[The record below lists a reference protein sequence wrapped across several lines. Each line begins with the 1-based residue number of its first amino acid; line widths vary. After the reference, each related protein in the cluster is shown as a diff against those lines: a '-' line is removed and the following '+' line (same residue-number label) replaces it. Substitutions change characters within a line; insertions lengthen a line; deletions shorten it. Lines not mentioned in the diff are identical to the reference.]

1 MDCATLARMSLSNA
15 TTHAFLTQQ
24 QPAVETDAIIIGA
37 GPAGLFQAFQL
48 GLQGIRAQLIDAL
61 PHVGGQCS
69 QLYAH
74 KPIYDI
80 PGIPVCTG
88 MELVQRLET
97 QIAPLQVT
105 RHLSQQVQTLQALED
120 GRWQLGTTAGAIF
133 HTRTVFIAAGVGAF
147 VPKTLK
153 VPGVDGLEPGQ
164 LHYHAQ
170 QPDMAAGRQ
179 VLVYGGDEEA
189 VAAAI
194 ACSADAARTV
204 LMHRRDS
211 FNAEPAQLQKLQQLR
226 GSGAVEVLIGQITEV
241 RHGNGRLQ
249 AVQWMDGEG
258 DEQMLAV
265 EQLLVYQGISPK
277 LGPLTD
283 WGLALERKQLAVDPA
298 TLATSAP
305 GIYAIGDIVS
315 YSGKKRLILC
325 AFHEAAMAA
334 FAAAEYLQGSKPL
347 LEYTTTS
354 ARLHAIL
361 GVSH

>member
-1 MDCATLARMSLSNA
+1 
-15 TTHAFLTQQ
+15 
-24 QPAVETDAIIIGA
+24 
-37 GPAGLFQAFQL
+37 
-48 GLQGIRAQLIDAL
+48 
-61 PHVGGQCS
+61 
-69 QLYAH
+69 
-74 KPIYDI
+74 
-80 PGIPVCTG
+80 
-88 MELVQRLET
+88 
-97 QIAPLQVT
+97 
-105 RHLSQQVQTLQALED
+105 
-120 GRWQLGTTAGAIF
+120 
-133 HTRTVFIAAGVGAF
+133 
-147 VPKTLK
+147 
-153 VPGVDGLEPGQ
+153 
-164 LHYHAQ
+164 
-170 QPDMAAGRQ
+170 MAAGRQ

-194 ACSADAARTV
+194 ACSSSAARTV

-211 FNAEPAQLQKLQQLR
+211 FNAEPAQLSELQQLR
-226 GSGAVEVLIGQITEV
+226 ESGTLEVLIGQITEV
-241 RHGNGRLQ
+241 RHGDGRLE

-258 DEQMLAV
+258 DEHTQPV

-325 AFHEAAMAA
+325 AFHEATMAA

>member
-1 MDCATLARMSLSNA
+1 MSLSNA
-15 TTHAFLTQQ
+15 TPNASLSQ

-48 GLQGIRAQLIDAL
+48 GLQGIHAQLIDAL
-61 PHVGGQCS
+61 PHIGGQCS

-88 MELVQRLET
+88 QELVQLLDK
-97 QIAPLQVT
+97 QLAPMKVS
-105 RHLSQQVQTLQALED
+105 RHLGQQVETVAAMSD
-120 GRWQLGTTAGAIF
+120 GRWQVSTTAGQVF
-133 HTRTVFIAAGVGAF
+133 HTRTIFIAAGVGAF
-147 VPKTLK
+147 VPKALK
-153 VPGVDGLEPGQ
+153 APGVDALSSAQ
-164 LHYHAQ
+164 LHYHPQ
-170 QPDMAAGRQ
+170 QPDMAAGQ
-179 VLVYGGDEEA
+179 QTLIYGGDKEA

-194 ACSADAARTV
+194 ACASTAAQTV
-204 LMHRRDS
+204 LMYRRDS
-211 FNAEPAQLQKLQQLR
+211 FNAEPAQLEQLQQLR
-226 GSGAVEVLIGQITEV
+226 ESGAIKVLIGQITEAQ
-241 RHGNGRLQ
+241 HHQGRLQ
-249 AVQWMDGEG
+249 SVQWMDSEG
-258 DEQMLAV
+258 SEHMQPV

-283 WGLALERKQLAVDPA
+283 WGLALERKQLLVDPA
-298 TLATSAP
+298 TLATSSA

-315 YSGKKRLILC
+315 YAGKKRLILC
-325 AFHEAAMAA
+325 AFHEATMAA

>member
-1 MDCATLARMSLSNA
+1 MSLSNA
-15 TTHAFLTQQ
+15 TTNASLSL

-48 GLQGIRAQLIDAL
+48 GLQGIQAHLIDAL

-88 MELVQRLET
+88 LELVQLLEK
-97 QIAPLQVT
+97 QIAPMQVT
-105 RHLSQQVQTLQALED
+105 CHLSQQVQTLQALDD
-120 GRWQLGTTAGAIF
+120 GRWQVGTTAGVLF

-147 VPKTLK
+147 VPKALK
-153 VPGVDGLEPGQ
+153 APGVDELGTGQ
-164 LHYHAQ
+164 LHYHPQ
-170 QPDMAAGRQ
+170 QLDMAAGRQ
-179 VLVYGGDEEA
+179 ALVYGGDEEA

-194 ACSADAARTV
+194 DCSSSAARTV

-211 FNAEPAQLQKLQQLR
+211 FNAEPAQLARLQQLR
-226 GSGAVEVLIGQITEV
+226 ESGTVEVLIGQITEV
-241 RHGNGRLQ
+241 RHGDGRLE

-258 DEQMLAV
+258 NEHLLPI

-315 YSGKKRLILC
+315 YNGKKRLILC
-325 AFHEAAMAA
+325 AFHEATMAA

>member
-1 MDCATLARMSLSNA
+1 MSLSNA
-15 TTHAFLTQQ
+15 TTNASLSL

-48 GLQGIRAQLIDAL
+48 GLQGIQAHLIDAL

-88 MELVQRLET
+88 LELVQLLEK
-97 QIAPLQVT
+97 QIAPMQVIP
-105 RHLSQQVQTLQALED
+105 HLAQQVQTLQALDD
-120 GRWQLGTTAGAIF
+120 GRWQVGTTAGALF
-133 HTRTVFIAAGVGAF
+133 NTRTVFIAAGVGAF
-147 VPKTLK
+147 VPKALK
-153 VPGVDGLEPGQ
+153 APGVDELGTGQ
-164 LHYHAQ
+164 LHYHPQ
-170 QPDMAAGRQ
+170 QLDMAAGRK

-194 ACSADAARTV
+194 ACSSSAARTV

-211 FNAEPAQLQKLQQLR
+211 FNAEPAQLTQLQQLR
-226 GSGAVEVLIGQITEV
+226 ESGTVEVLIGQITEV
-241 RHGNGRLQ
+241 RHGDGRLQ

-258 DEQMLAV
+258 EEHMLAV

-315 YSGKKRLILC
+315 YNGKKRLILC
-325 AFHEAAMAA
+325 AFHEATMAA

>member
-1 MDCATLARMSLSNA
+1 MSLSNA
-15 TTHAFLTQQ
+15 TTNASLSL

-48 GLQGIRAQLIDAL
+48 GLQGIQAHLIDAL

-88 MELVQRLET
+88 LELVQLLEK
-97 QIAPLQVT
+97 QIAPMQVN
-105 RHLSQQVQTLQALED
+105 RHLSQQVRTLQALDD
-120 GRWQLGTTAGAIF
+120 GRWQVGTTAGAMF

-147 VPKTLK
+147 VPKALK
-153 VPGVDGLEPGQ
+153 APGVDELGTGQ
-164 LHYHAQ
+164 LHYHPQ
-170 QPDMAAGRQ
+170 QLDMAAGRQ
-179 VLVYGGDEEA
+179 VLVYGGDEDA

-194 ACSADAARTV
+194 ACSSSAARTV

-211 FNAEPAQLQKLQQLR
+211 FNAEPAQLARLQQLR
-226 GSGAVEVLIGQITEV
+226 ESGTVEVLIGQITEV
-241 RHGNGRLQ
+241 RHGDGRLE

-258 DEQMLAV
+258 DEHLQPV

-283 WGLALERKQLAVDPA
+283 WGLALERKQLAVNPA

-315 YSGKKRLILC
+315 YNGKKRLILC
-325 AFHEAAMAA
+325 AFHEATMAA

>member
-1 MDCATLARMSLSNA
+1 MSLSNA
-15 TTHAFLTQQ
+15 TPDASLPQ

-48 GLQGIRAQLIDAL
+48 GLQGIQCHLIDAL

-88 MELVQRLET
+88 QELVQLLEK
-97 QIAPLQVT
+97 QIAPMAVP
-105 RHLSQQVQTLQALED
+105 RHLSQQVQTLESMPD
-120 GRWQLGTTAGAIF
+120 GRWQVGTTAGTVF
-133 HTRTVFIAAGVGAF
+133 HARTVFIAAGVGAF
-147 VPKTLK
+147 VPKALK
-153 VPGVDGLEPGQ
+153 ATGVDALADGQ
-164 LHYHAQ
+164 LFYHPNQ
-170 QPDMAAGRQ
+170 LTMVQGRTA
-179 VLVYGGDEEA
+179 LVYGGDEEA
-189 VAAAI
+189 VNAALQ
-194 ACSADAARTV
+194 CAAQDEAQASKTY
-204 LMHRRDS
+204 LMHRRDA
-211 FNAEPAQLQKLQQLR
+211 FNAEPAQLEKLQQLR
-226 GSGAVEVLIGQITEV
+226 DSGAIEVVIGQITEV
-241 RHGNGRLQ
+241 QHEGGLLK

-258 DEQMLAV
+258 NEHPLATDL
-265 EQLLVYQGISPK
+265 LLVYQGISPR

-283 WGLALERKQLAVDPA
+283 WGLALERKQLVVDPA
-298 TLATSAP
+298 TLATSAA
-305 GIYAIGDIVS
+305 GIYAIGDIVN
-315 YSGKKRLILC
+315 YPGKKRLILC
-325 AFHEAAMAA
+325 GFHEATMAA

>member
-1 MDCATLARMSLSNA
+1 MSLSNA
-15 TTHAFLTQQ
+15 TTNASLSL

-48 GLQGIRAQLIDAL
+48 GLQGIQAHLIDAL

-88 MELVQRLET
+88 LELVQLLEK
-97 QIAPLQVT
+97 QISPMQVN
-105 RHLSQQVQTLQALED
+105 RHLSQQVQTLQALDD
-120 GRWQLGTTAGAIF
+120 GRWQIGTTAGAMF

-147 VPKTLK
+147 VPKALK
-153 VPGVDGLEPGQ
+153 APGVDELGTGQ
-164 LHYHAQ
+164 LHYHPQ
-170 QPDMAAGRQ
+170 QLDMAAGRQ
-179 VLVYGGDEEA
+179 VLIYGGDEDA

-194 ACSADAARTV
+194 ACSSSAARTV

-211 FNAEPAQLQKLQQLR
+211 FNAEPAQLARLQQLR
-226 GSGAVEVLIGQITEV
+226 ESGTVEVLIGQITEV
-241 RHGNGRLQ
+241 RHGDGRLE

-258 DEQMLAV
+258 DEHLQPV

-315 YSGKKRLILC
+315 YNGKKRLILC
-325 AFHEAAMAA
+325 AFHEATMAA

>member
-1 MDCATLARMSLSNA
+1 MSLSNA
-15 TTHAFLTQQ
+15 TPNASLSQ
-24 QPAVETDAIIIGA
+24 QPAVETDALIIGA

-48 GLQGIRAQLIDAL
+48 GLQGIHAHLIDAL
-61 PHVGGQCS
+61 PHIGGQCS
-69 QLYAH
+69 QLYGH
-74 KPIYDI
+74 KPIYDV

-88 MELVQRLET
+88 LELVQLLAK
-97 QIAPLQVT
+97 QIAPMNVP
-105 RHLSQQVQTLQALED
+105 RHLDQQVQTLEAMSD
-120 GRWQLGTTAGAIF
+120 GRWHVSTSAGSVF

-153 VPGVDGLEPGQ
+153 VSGIELLAAGQ
-164 LHYHAQ
+164 LHYHPHQ
-170 QPDMAAGRQ
+170 LDMATDRQ

-189 VAAAI
+189 VSAAI
-194 ACSADAARTV
+194 HCASTSTRTW

-211 FNAEPAQLQKLQQLR
+211 FNAEPDQLAQLQQLR
-226 GSGAVEVLIGQITEV
+226 ESGAIEVLIGQITELEQES
-241 RHGNGRLQ
+241 GLLK

-258 DEQMLAV
+258 NEHPLPI
-265 EQLLVYQGISPK
+265 EQLLVFQGISPK

-283 WGLALERKQLAVDPA
+283 WGLALERKQLVVDPA
-298 TLATSAP
+298 TQATSVP

-315 YSGKKRLILC
+315 YPGKKRLILC
-325 AFHEAAMAA
+325 AFHEATMAA
-334 FAAAEYLQGSKPL
+334 FAAAEHLQGSKPL

>member
-1 MDCATLARMSLSNA
+1 MSLSNA
-15 TTHAFLTQQ
+15 TPDASLPQ

-48 GLQGIRAQLIDAL
+48 GLQGIQCHLIDAL

-88 MELVQRLET
+88 QELVQLLEK
-97 QIAPLQVT
+97 QIAPMAVP
-105 RHLSQQVQTLQALED
+105 RHLSQQVETVQPLDD
-120 GRWQLGTTAGAIF
+120 GRWQVGTTADTVF
-133 HTRTVFIAAGVGAF
+133 HARTVFIAAGVGAF
-147 VPKTLK
+147 VPKALK
-153 VPGVDGLEPGQ
+153 ATGVDALADGQ
-164 LHYHAQ
+164 LFYHPNQ
-170 QPDMAAGRQ
+170 LTMVQGRT

-189 VAAAI
+189 VNAALQ
-194 ACSADAARTV
+194 CAAQDGAQASKTY
-204 LMHRRDS
+204 LMHRRDA
-211 FNAEPAQLQKLQQLR
+211 FNAEPAQLEKLQQLR
-226 GSGAVEVLIGQITEV
+226 DSGAIEVVIGQITEV
-241 RHGNGRLQ
+241 QHEGGLLK

-258 DEQMLAV
+258 NEHPLPTDL
-265 EQLLVYQGISPK
+265 LLVYQGISPR

-283 WGLALERKQLAVDPA
+283 WGLALERKQLLVDPA

-305 GIYAIGDIVS
+305 GIYAIGDIVN
-315 YSGKKRLILC
+315 YPGKKRLILC
-325 AFHEAAMAA
+325 GFHEATMAA

>member
-1 MDCATLARMSLSNA
+1 MSLSNA
-15 TTHAFLTQQ
+15 TPDAPLSQ

-48 GLQGIRAQLIDAL
+48 GLQGIQCHLIDAL

-88 MELVQRLET
+88 LELVQLLEK
-97 QIAPLQVT
+97 QIAPMQVP
-105 RHLSQQVQTLQALED
+105 RHLSQQVQTVQALED
-120 GRWQLGTTAGAIF
+120 GRWRVSTTAGTVF
-133 HTRTVFIAAGVGAF
+133 HSRTVFVAAGVGAF
-147 VPKTLK
+147 VPKALK
-153 VPGVDGLEPGQ
+153 AAGTELLAAGQ
-164 LHYHAQ
+164 MHYHPHQ
-170 QPDMAAGRQ
+170 LDMAVGRQ

-194 ACSADAARTV
+194 ACAQPAEGPPAAQTW

-211 FNAEPAQLQKLQQLR
+211 FNAPPAQLALLQQLR
-226 GSGAVEVLIGQITEV
+226 ESGAIQVLTGQITEI
-241 RHGNGRLQ
+241 LQ
-249 AVQWMDGEG
+249 DSGQLKAVQWMDGEG
-258 DEQMLAV
+258 NEHPLPI
-265 EQLLVYQGISPK
+265 EQLLIFQGISPK
-277 LGPLTD
+277 LGPVTD
-283 WGLALERKQLAVDPA
+283 WGLALERKQLLVDPA
-298 TLATSAP
+298 TLATSAA

-315 YSGKKRLILC
+315 YPGKKRLILC
-325 AFHEAAMAA
+325 AFHEATMAA

>member
-1 MDCATLARMSLSNA
+1 MSLSNA
-15 TTHAFLTQQ
+15 TTNASLSL

-48 GLQGIRAQLIDAL
+48 GLQGIQAHLIDAL

-88 MELVQRLET
+88 LELVQLLEK
-97 QIAPLQVT
+97 QIAPMQVT
-105 RHLSQQVQTLQALED
+105 RHLSQQVQTLQALDD
-120 GRWQLGTTAGAIF
+120 GRWQVGTTAGAMF

-147 VPKTLK
+147 VPKALK
-153 VPGVDGLEPGQ
+153 APGVDELGTGQ
-164 LHYHAQ
+164 LHYHPQ
-170 QPDMAAGRQ
+170 QLDMAAGRQ
-179 VLVYGGDEEA
+179 ALVYGGDEEA

-194 ACSADAARTV
+194 DCSSSAARTV

-211 FNAEPAQLQKLQQLR
+211 FNAEPAQLTRLQQLR
-226 GSGAVEVLIGQITEV
+226 ESGAVEVLIGQITEV
-241 RHGNGRLQ
+241 RHGDGLLES
-249 AVQWMDGEG
+249 VQWMDGEG
-258 DEQMLAV
+258 NEHLQPV
-265 EQLLVYQGISPK
+265 EQLLVYHGISPK

-325 AFHEAAMAA
+325 AFHEATMAA
-334 FAAAEYLQGSKPL
+334 FAAAEYLQGNKPL

>member
-1 MDCATLARMSLSNA
+1 MSLSNA
-15 TTHAFLTQQ
+15 TPNASLSQ
-24 QPAVETDAIIIGA
+24 QPAVETDALIIGA

-48 GLQGIRAQLIDAL
+48 GLQGIHAHLIDAL
-61 PHVGGQCS
+61 PHIGGQCS
-69 QLYAH
+69 QLYGH
-74 KPIYDI
+74 KPIYDV

-88 MELVQRLET
+88 LELVQLLAK
-97 QIAPLQVT
+97 QIAPMNVP
-105 RHLSQQVQTLQALED
+105 RHLNQQVQTLEAMSD
-120 GRWQLGTTAGAIF
+120 GRWHVSTSAGSVF

-153 VPGVDGLEPGQ
+153 VSGIELLAAGQ
-164 LHYHAQ
+164 LHYHPLQ
-170 QPDMAAGRQ
+170 LDMATDRQ

-189 VAAAI
+189 VSAAI
-194 ACSADAARTV
+194 HCASTSTRTW

-211 FNAEPAQLQKLQQLR
+211 FNAEPDQLAQLQQLR
-226 GSGAVEVLIGQITEV
+226 ESGAIEVLIGQITELEQES
-241 RHGNGRLQ
+241 GLLK

-258 DEQMLAV
+258 NEQPLPI
-265 EQLLVYQGISPK
+265 EQLLVFQGISPK

-283 WGLALERKQLAVDPA
+283 WGLALERKQLVVDPA
-298 TLATSAP
+298 TQATSVP

-315 YSGKKRLILC
+315 YPGKKRLILC
-325 AFHEAAMAA
+325 AFHEATMAA
-334 FAAAEYLQGSKPL
+334 FAAAEHLQGSKPL

>member
-1 MDCATLARMSLSNA
+1 MSLSNA
-15 TTHAFLTQQ
+15 TPNASLSQ
-24 QPAVETDAIIIGA
+24 QPAVETDALIIGA

-48 GLQGIRAQLIDAL
+48 GLQGIHAHLIDAL
-61 PHVGGQCS
+61 PHIGGQCS
-69 QLYAH
+69 QLYGH
-74 KPIYDI
+74 KPIYDV

-88 MELVQRLET
+88 LELVQLLAK
-97 QIAPLQVT
+97 QIAPMNVP
-105 RHLSQQVQTLQALED
+105 RHLDQQVQTLEAMSD
-120 GRWQLGTTAGAIF
+120 GRWHVSTSAGSVF

-153 VPGVDGLEPGQ
+153 VSGIELLAAGQ
-164 LHYHAQ
+164 LHYHPHQ
-170 QPDMAAGRQ
+170 LDMATDRQ

-189 VAAAI
+189 VSAAI
-194 ACSADAARTV
+194 HCASTSTRTW

-211 FNAEPAQLQKLQQLR
+211 FNAEPDQLAQLQQLR
-226 GSGAVEVLIGQITEV
+226 ESGAIEVLIGQITELEQES
-241 RHGNGRLQ
+241 GLLK

-258 DEQMLAV
+258 NEHPLPI
-265 EQLLVYQGISPK
+265 EQLLVFQGISPK

-283 WGLALERKQLAVDPA
+283 WGLALERKQLVVDPA
-298 TLATSAP
+298 TQATSVQ

-315 YSGKKRLILC
+315 YPGKKRLILC
-325 AFHEAAMAA
+325 AFHEATMAA
-334 FAAAEYLQGSKPL
+334 FAAAEHMQGSKPL

>member
-1 MDCATLARMSLSNA
+1 MSLSNA
-15 TTHAFLTQQ
+15 TTNASLSL

-48 GLQGIRAQLIDAL
+48 GLQGIQAHLIDAL

-88 MELVQRLET
+88 LELVQLLEK
-97 QIAPLQVT
+97 QIAPMQVT
-105 RHLSQQVQTLQALED
+105 RHLSQQVQTLQALDD
-120 GRWQLGTTAGAIF
+120 GRWQVGTTAGVLF

-147 VPKTLK
+147 VPKALK
-153 VPGVDGLEPGQ
+153 APGVDELGTGQ
-164 LHYHAQ
+164 LHYHPQ
-170 QPDMAAGRQ
+170 QLDMAAGRQ
-179 VLVYGGDEEA
+179 ALVYGGDEEA

-194 ACSADAARTV
+194 DCSSSAARTV

-211 FNAEPAQLQKLQQLR
+211 FNAEPAQLTRLQQLR
-226 GSGAVEVLIGQITEV
+226 ESGAVEVLIGQITEV
-241 RHGNGRLQ
+241 RNGDGRLE

-258 DEQMLAV
+258 NEHLLPV

-315 YSGKKRLILC
+315 YNGKKRLILC
-325 AFHEAAMAA
+325 AFHEATMAA

>member
-1 MDCATLARMSLSNA
+1 MSLSNA
-15 TTHAFLTQQ
+15 TPNASLSQ
-24 QPAVETDAIIIGA
+24 QPAVETDALIIGA

-48 GLQGIRAQLIDAL
+48 GLQGTHAHLIDAL
-61 PHVGGQCS
+61 PHIGGQCS
-69 QLYAH
+69 QLYGH
-74 KPIYDI
+74 KPIYDV

-88 MELVQRLET
+88 QELVQLLAK
-97 QIAPLQVT
+97 QIAPMNVP
-105 RHLSQQVQTLQALED
+105 RHLDQQVQTLEAMSD
-120 GRWQLGTTAGAIF
+120 GRWHVSTSAGSVF

-153 VPGVDGLEPGQ
+153 VSGIELLAAGQ
-164 LHYHAQ
+164 LHYHPHQ
-170 QPDMAAGRQ
+170 LDMAADRQ

-189 VAAAI
+189 VSAAI
-194 ACSADAARTV
+194 HCASTSTRTW

-211 FNAEPAQLQKLQQLR
+211 FNAEPDQLAQLQQLR
-226 GSGAVEVLIGQITEV
+226 ESGAIEVLIGQITELEQES
-241 RHGNGRLQ
+241 GLLK

-258 DEQMLAV
+258 NEHPLPI
-265 EQLLVYQGISPK
+265 EQLLVFQGISPK

-283 WGLALERKQLAVDPA
+283 WGLALERKQLVVDPA
-298 TLATSAP
+298 TQATSVP

-315 YSGKKRLILC
+315 YPGKKRLILC
-325 AFHEAAMAA
+325 AFHEATMAA
-334 FAAAEYLQGSKPL
+334 FAAAEHLQGSKPL

>member
-1 MDCATLARMSLSNA
+1 MSLSNA
-15 TTHAFLTQQ
+15 TPDASLPQ

-48 GLQGIRAQLIDAL
+48 GLQGIQCHLIDAL

-88 MELVQRLET
+88 LELVQLLEK
-97 QIAPLQVT
+97 QIAPMAVP
-105 RHLSQQVQTLQALED
+105 RHLSQQVQTLESMPD
-120 GRWQLGTTAGAIF
+120 GRWQVSTTAGTVF
-133 HTRTVFIAAGVGAF
+133 HARTVFIAAGVGAF
-147 VPKTLK
+147 VPKALK
-153 VPGVDGLEPGQ
+153 ATGVDALADRQ
-164 LHYHAQ
+164 LFYHPNQ
-170 QPDMAAGRQ
+170 LTMVQGRTA
-179 VLVYGGDEEA
+179 LVYGGDEEA
-189 VAAAI
+189 VNAALQ
-194 ACSADAARTV
+194 CAAQDGAQASKTY
-204 LMHRRDS
+204 LMHRRDA
-211 FNAEPAQLQKLQQLR
+211 FNAEPAQLEKLQQLR
-226 GSGAVEVLIGQITEV
+226 DSGAIEVVIGQITEV
-241 RHGNGRLQ
+241 QHEGGLLN

-258 DEQMLAV
+258 NEHPLATDL
-265 EQLLVYQGISPK
+265 LLVYQGISPR

-283 WGLALERKQLAVDPA
+283 WGLALERKQLVVDPA

-305 GIYAIGDIVS
+305 GIYAIGDIVN
-315 YSGKKRLILC
+315 YPGKKRLILC
-325 AFHEAAMAA
+325 GFHEATMAA

>member
-1 MDCATLARMSLSNA
+1 MSLSNA

-211 FNAEPAQLQKLQQLR
+211 FNAEPAQLQQLQQLR

>member
-1 MDCATLARMSLSNA
+1 MSLSNA
-15 TTHAFLTQQ
+15 TPNASLSQ
-24 QPAVETDAIIIGA
+24 QPAVETDALIIGA

-48 GLQGIRAQLIDAL
+48 GLQGIHAHLIDAL
-61 PHVGGQCS
+61 PHIGGQCS
-69 QLYAH
+69 QLYGH
-74 KPIYDI
+74 KPIYDV

-88 MELVQRLET
+88 LELVQLLAK
-97 QIAPLQVT
+97 QIAPMNVP
-105 RHLSQQVQTLQALED
+105 RHLDQQVQTLEAMSD
-120 GRWQLGTTAGAIF
+120 GRWHVSTSAGSVF

-153 VPGVDGLEPGQ
+153 VSGIELLAAGQ
-164 LHYHAQ
+164 LHYHPHQ
-170 QPDMAAGRQ
+170 LDMATDRQ

-189 VAAAI
+189 VSAAI
-194 ACSADAARTV
+194 HCASTSTRTW

-211 FNAEPAQLQKLQQLR
+211 FNAEPDQLAQLQQLR
-226 GSGAVEVLIGQITEV
+226 ESGAIEVLIGQITELEQES
-241 RHGNGRLQ
+241 GLLK

-258 DEQMLAV
+258 NEHPLPI
-265 EQLLVYQGISPK
+265 EQLLVFQGISPK

-283 WGLALERKQLAVDPA
+283 WGLALERKQLVVDPA
-298 TLATSAP
+298 TQATSVP

-315 YSGKKRLILC
+315 YPGKKRLILC
-325 AFHEAAMAA
+325 AFHEATMAA
-334 FAAAEYLQGSKPL
+334 FAAAEHMQGSKPL

>member
-1 MDCATLARMSLSNA
+1 MSLSNA
-15 TTHAFLTQQ
+15 TTNASLSL

-48 GLQGIRAQLIDAL
+48 GLQGIQAHLIDAL

-88 MELVQRLET
+88 LELVQLLEK
-97 QIAPLQVT
+97 QIAPMQVN
-105 RHLSQQVQTLQALED
+105 RHLSQQVRTLQALDD
-120 GRWQLGTTAGAIF
+120 GRWQVGTTAGAMF

-147 VPKTLK
+147 VPKALK
-153 VPGVDGLEPGQ
+153 APGVDELGTGQ
-164 LHYHAQ
+164 LHYHPQ
-170 QPDMAAGRQ
+170 QLDMAAGRQ
-179 VLVYGGDEEA
+179 VLVYGGDEDA

-194 ACSADAARTV
+194 ACSSSAARTV

-211 FNAEPAQLQKLQQLR
+211 FNAEPAQLARLQQLR
-226 GSGAVEVLIGQITEV
+226 ESGTVEVLIGQITEV
-241 RHGNGRLQ
+241 RHGDGRLE

-258 DEQMLAV
+258 DEHLQPV

-315 YSGKKRLILC
+315 YNGKKRLILC
-325 AFHEAAMAA
+325 AFHEATMAA